1 MEQPKNT
8 TDAIAAGAG
17 TAALIPEGTFASFA
31 SHIAQEA
38 TYRQCPKNILTFYS
52 AVTWAQRSSATEA
65 EKNHVFLAIMVPDVS
80 PQKIKLD
87 VQPTY
92 LDFTGYSESKKA
104 NYHVRLDLY
113 KEIDPSASKTNHTS
127 RAVEFVLQKKDLE
140 VEFWPRLLK
149 DSKKVHFLK
158 TDFDKVSFCGVSFGS
173 KTTC

>member
-1 MEQPKNT
+1 
-8 TDAIAAGAG
+8 
-17 TAALIPEGTFASFA
+17 
-31 SHIAQEA
+31 
-38 TYRQCPKNILTFYS
+38 
-52 AVTWAQRSSATEA
+52 
-65 EKNHVFLAIMVPDVS
+65 MVPDVS

-149 DSKKVHFLK
+149 DAKKVHFLK
-158 TDFDKVSFCGVSFGS
+158 TDFDKVSFLRGYLGDG
-173 KTTC
+173 